1 MTRTYRWARRAVWG
15 TLAVVLTIGC
25 NPLTT
30 IAFLTHKDVKIPAEA
45 PLAYK
50 KDDEKHKD
58 KEKEIQVAVFV
69 SQGTGQSF
77 EFAGVDG
84 SLAQEIAKKLP
95 EMAKENKQNI
105 VVIPPAQVNRFKMQN
120 QNWKYMHAAERGRH
134 LGADFV
140 LLVNLD
146 KMSLFKP
153 GTRNEFYEG
162 RADVTV
168 DTYQVDEGQG
178 EPKYTYVH
186 AFVYPKGGFSAADSK
201 PVSAFRRE
209 FIENLAVELVRHH
222 VDHKP
227 SSGIAE
233 GR

>member
-1 MTRTYRWARRAVWG
+1 VWG
-15 TLAVVLTIGC
+15 TLAVVCTIGC

-30 IAFLTHKDVKIPAEA
+30 IAFLTHKDVKVPAEA

-58 KEKEIQVAVFV
+58 KEEIQVAVFV
-69 SQGTGQSF
+69 SQGSGQSF
-77 EFAGVDG
+77 EFAQADA

-95 EMAKENKQNI
+95 DMAKENKQTV
-105 VVIPPAQVNRFKMQN
+105 VVIPPAQVNRFKMNNPQ
-120 QNWKYMHAAERGRH
+120 WKLMHPAKRGE
-134 LGADFV
+134 LLKADFV
-140 LLVNLD
+140 LDVHLER
-146 KMSLFKP
+146 MSMFKP

-168 DTYQVDEGQG
+168 DTYQVDEGQA

-186 AFVYPKGGFSAADSK
+186 GFVYPKGGFSAADSK
-201 PVSAFRRE
+201 PISAFRRE
-209 FIENLAVELVRHH
+209 FIENLAVELARHH

>member
-30 IAFLTHKDVKIPAEA
+30 IAFLTYRDTKVPAKVPLTFKDGP
-45 PLAYK
+45 K
-50 KDDEKHKD
+50 KNKDEVV
-58 KEKEIQVAVFV
+58 VALFV
-69 SQGTGQSF
+69 SQGTGQSYD
-77 EFAGVDG
+77 FAGAQDA
-84 SLAQEIAKKLP
+84 LATELARVLP
-95 EMAKENKQNI
+95 EMAKENKQKLT
-105 VVIPPAQVNRFKMQN
+105 VVPPAQVNKFKMKN
-120 QNWKYMHAAERGRH
+120 PNWKYMHPTEWGKQ

-140 LLVNLD
+140 LAIHLD
-146 KMSLFKP
+146 NMSLYQP
-153 GTRNEFYEG
+153 GSQNSFFEG

-168 DTYQVDEGQG
+168 DTYDVDLGTEEG
-178 EPKYTYVH
+178 PKYTYTH
-186 AFVYPKGGFSAADSK
+186 GFAYPKTGFRDATTK

-209 FIENLAVELVRHH
+209 FIENLAVEIARYH

-233 GR
+233 R